1 MEGKVLLSLTVE
13 DLITPSERLCKLD
26 DTLVTEWTKVEVP
39 FPDTAVADGFKSN
52 EDVDGRLPLLTD
64 VDEISKTTE
73 ELCTLGDKL
82 VAD

>member
-1 MEGKVLLSLTVE
+1 ME

-26 DTLVTEWTKVEVP
+26 DMLVTEWTKVEVL
-39 FPDTAVADGFKSN
+39 FPDTVLADGFKSN
-52 EDVDGRLPLLTD
+52 EDVDGKLPLLTD
-64 VDEISKTTE
+64 VAEITTTTE